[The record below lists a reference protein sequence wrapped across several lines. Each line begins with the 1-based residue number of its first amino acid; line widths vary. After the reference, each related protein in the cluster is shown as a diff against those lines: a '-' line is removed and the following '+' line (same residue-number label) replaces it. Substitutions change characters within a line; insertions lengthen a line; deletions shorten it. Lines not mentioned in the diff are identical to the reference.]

1 MKAKLLS
8 ILLAGATALT
18 FTSCDDYFDDVPDN
32 ATSLEAVFANRGQ
45 SLKWLSNIYT
55 YIPDNT
61 NVRYNSRTNGNWPMA
76 SIEGYLPWDHIVAN
90 NIILGT
96 LYPSTDFVKTQW
108 TEYYRGIQYA
118 NIYLANIDKNSAM
131 LADEREWSKA
141 EVHALRAYFYFN
153 LVKEFGPVPLIGDKV
168 YSVDTP
174 LDEMMMPRNTLDEC
188 WDYIIAELKA
198 ALDSGRLK
206 STFGEDGSVDS
217 QYKGNLTQEAVEGI
231 LAEVYLYRASYLFN
245 GDPYYQTMAN
255 KDGTKL
261 FPQSKD
267 MQKWK
272 DARDAAKRIIDSGKF
287 KLVLRDQSGK
297 LVDDVKKADP
307 YKSCFYSAIGRVDN
321 EEMIFLRTNANN
333 DSYII
338 KPRHT
343 GISGNVDR
351 GAGAYSIPLQFIDLF
366 FMSNGK
372 RIDDVE
378 QKPISQVTTFKAD
391 DPVYPVYDTQNL
403 TTKDKDGNDIAMNAR
418 NSLSTTKYV
427 DRFSSYNYFTPG
439 SGKGIMKQFYCREPR
454 FYLAVTFQN
463 RRWDYDQANTYYTD
477 MSFNG
482 NSGSDGKTHDYP
494 IFGTIVRKLYW
505 EKESNIDGAVMLRLG
520 EVYLNYAEAC
530 AQLGEN
536 KEALKYVN
544 LIRSRA
550 GINEYALNR
559 AEEGTK
565 DARNKGKIYVGDLE
579 HDQELL
585 LKVIYRERLIE
596 LSYESKH
603 YFDVRRWGVA
613 DMAEGDGWVYPT
625 WHKGGEGGDMI
636 GFNVNNEG
644 SDAEKANSLNFYK
657 RVKTQHRIFTKR
669 MSLFPIPQE
678 EVNRDKQ
685 IVQNEG
691 WAAEE

>member
-198 ALDSGRLK
+198 ALDGGKLK

-261 FPQSKD
+261 FPKSKD
-267 MQKWK
+267 IQKWK

-378 QKPISQVTTFKAD
+378 QQPISQVTTFKAD

-530 AQLGEN
+530 AQLGES

-559 AEEGTK
+559 TEEGTK

-691 WAAEE
+691 WAAE

>member
-61 NVRYNSRTNGNWPMA
+61 NVRYNSRTNGCWPMA

-174 LDEMMMPRNTLDEC
+174 LEEMMMPRNTLDEC

-198 ALDSGRLK
+198 AIDGGKLK

-297 LVDDVKKADP
+297 LVEDVKKADP

-333 DSYII
+333 DSYIL

-403 TTKDKDGNDIAMNAR
+403 TSKAKNGNDIAMNAR
-418 NSLSTTKYV
+418 NSLSTAKYV

-565 DARNKGKIYVGDLE
+565 DARNKSKIYVGDLE
-579 HDQELL
+579 HNQELL

-691 WAAEE
+691 WAAE

>member
-403 TTKDKDGNDIAMNAR
+403 ISKDKDGNDIAMNAR
-418 NSLSTTKYV
+418 NSLSTAKYV

-579 HDQELL
+579 HDQDLL

-691 WAAEE
+691 WTAE

>member
-198 ALDSGRLK
+198 ALDGGRLK

-378 QKPISQVTTFKAD
+378 QQPISQVTTFKAD

-403 TTKDKDGNDIAMNAR
+403 TSKDKDGNDIAMNAR

-530 AQLGEN
+530 AQLGES

-559 AEEGTK
+559 TEEGTK
-565 DARNKGKIYVGDLE
+565 DARNKNKIYVGELDK
-579 HDQELL
+579 DQELL

-691 WAAEE
+691 WAAE

>member
-96 LYPSTDFVKTQW
+96 LYPSTGFVKTQW

-198 ALDSGRLK
+198 ALDGGKLK

-378 QKPISQVTTFKAD
+378 QQPISQVTTFKAD

-530 AQLGEN
+530 AQLGES

-559 AEEGTK
+559 TEEGTK
-565 DARNKGKIYVGDLE
+565 DARNKNKIYVGELDK
-579 HDQELL
+579 DQELL

-691 WAAEE
+691 WAAE

>member
-61 NVRYNSRTNGNWPMA
+61 NVRYNTRTNGNWPMA

-174 LDEMMMPRNTLDEC
+174 LDEMMLPRNTLDEC

-198 ALDSGRLK
+198 ALDGGKLK
-206 STFGEDGSVDS
+206 STFAEDGSVDS

-403 TTKDKDGNDIAMNAR
+403 TSKDKDGNDIAMNAR

-565 DARNKGKIYVGDLE
+565 DARNKSKIYVGDLE
-579 HDQELL
+579 HNQELL

-691 WAAEE
+691 WAAE

>member
-267 MQKWK
+267 MQKWR

-378 QKPISQVTTFKAD
+378 QQPISQVTTFKAD

-530 AQLGEN
+530 AQLGES

-559 AEEGTK
+559 TEEGTK
-565 DARNKGKIYVGDLE
+565 DARNKNKIYVGELDK
-579 HDQELL
+579 DQELL

-691 WAAEE
+691 WAAE

>member
-96 LYPSTDFVKTQW
+96 LYPSTDFVKSQW

-198 ALDSGRLK
+198 ALDGGRLK

-297 LVDDVKKADP
+297 LVDNVKKADP

-321 EEMIFLRTNANN
+321 EEMIFLRTNADN

-391 DPVYPVYDTQNL
+391 DPVYPVYDTDNL
-403 TTKDKDGNDIAMNAR
+403 TSKDKNGNDVAMNAR

-565 DARNKGKIYVGDLE
+565 DARNKSKIYVGDLE
-579 HDQELL
+579 HNQELL

-644 SDAEKANSLNFYK
+644 SDADKANALNFYK
-657 RVKTQHRIFTKR
+657 RVKAQHRIFTKR

-691 WAAEE
+691 WAAE

>member
-61 NVRYNSRTNGNWPMA
+61 DVRYNSRTNGNWPMA

-96 LYPSTDFVKTQW
+96 LYPSTGFVKSQW

-174 LDEMMMPRNTLDEC
+174 LNEMMMPRNTLDEC

-198 ALDSGRLK
+198 ALDGGRLK

-321 EEMIFLRTNANN
+321 EEMIFLRTNASN

-372 RIDDVE
+372 RIDDV
-378 QKPISQVTTFKAD
+378 QQQPISQVTTFKAD
-391 DPVYPVYDTQNL
+391 DPVYPVYDTENL
-403 TTKDKDGNDIAMNAR
+403 TSKDKNGNDVAMNAR

-463 RRWDYDQANTYYTD
+463 RRWDFDQANTYYTD

-579 HDQELL
+579 HNQELL

-644 SDAEKANSLNFYK
+644 SDADKANALNFYK
-657 RVKTQHRIFTKR
+657 RVKAQHRIFTKR

-691 WAAEE
+691 WAAE

>member
-96 LYPSTDFVKTQW
+96 LYPSTGFVKTQW

-198 ALDSGRLK
+198 ALDGGRLK

-267 MQKWK
+267 MQKWR

-378 QKPISQVTTFKAD
+378 QQPISQVTTFKAD

-530 AQLGEN
+530 AQLGES

-559 AEEGTK
+559 TEEGTK
-565 DARNKGKIYVGDLE
+565 DARNKNKIYVGELDK
-579 HDQELL
+579 DQELL

-691 WAAEE
+691 WAAE

>member
-61 NVRYNSRTNGNWPMA
+61 NVRYNTRTNGNWPMA

-96 LYPSTDFVKTQW
+96 LYPSTGFVKTQW

-174 LDEMMMPRNTLDEC
+174 IEDMMIPRNTLDEC

-198 ALDSGRLK
+198 AIDGGKLK

-403 TTKDKDGNDIAMNAR
+403 TSKDKDGNDIAMNAR

-565 DARNKGKIYVGDLE
+565 DARNKNKIYVGDLE
-579 HDQELL
+579 NDQELL

-691 WAAEE
+691 WAAE

>member
-96 LYPSTDFVKTQW
+96 LYPSTDFVKSQW

-198 ALDSGRLK
+198 ALDGGRLK

-255 KDGTKL
+255 KDGKKL

-297 LVDDVKKADP
+297 LVDNVKKADP

-321 EEMIFLRTNANN
+321 EEMIFLRTNADN

-391 DPVYPVYDTQNL
+391 DPVYPVYDTENL
-403 TTKDKDGNDIAMNAR
+403 TSKDKDGNDVAMNAR

-565 DARNKGKIYVGDLE
+565 DARNKSKIYVGDLE
-579 HDQELL
+579 HNQELL

-644 SDAEKANSLNFYK
+644 SDADKANALNFYK
-657 RVKTQHRIFTKR
+657 RVKAQHRIFTKR

-691 WAAEE
+691 WAAE

>member
-61 NVRYNSRTNGNWPMA
+61 NVRYNTRTNGCWPMA

-174 LDEMMMPRNTLDEC
+174 LEEMMMPRNTLDEC

-198 ALDSGRLK
+198 AIDGGKLK

-297 LVDDVKKADP
+297 LVEDVKKADP

-333 DSYII
+333 DSYIL

-403 TTKDKDGNDIAMNAR
+403 TSKDKEGNDIAMNAR
-418 NSLSTTKYV
+418 NSLSTAKYV

-494 IFGTIVRKLYW
+494 IFGTIVRKLFW

-565 DARNKGKIYVGDLE
+565 DARNKNKIYVGDLE
-579 HDQELL
+579 NDQELL

-691 WAAEE
+691 WAAE

>member
-61 NVRYNSRTNGNWPMA
+61 DVRYNSRTNGNWPMA

-96 LYPSTDFVKTQW
+96 LYPSTDFVKSQW

-198 ALDSGRLK
+198 ALDGGRLK

-321 EEMIFLRTNANN
+321 EEMIFLRTNASN

-372 RIDDVE
+372 RIDDV
-378 QKPISQVTTFKAD
+378 QQQPISQVTTFKAD
-391 DPVYPVYDTQNL
+391 DPVYPVYDTDNL
-403 TTKDKDGNDIAMNAR
+403 TSKDKDGNDVAMNAR
-418 NSLSTTKYV
+418 NSLSTKKYV

-565 DARNKGKIYVGDLE
+565 DARNKSKIYVGDLE
-579 HDQELL
+579 HNQELL

-644 SDAEKANSLNFYK
+644 SDADKANALNFYK
-657 RVKTQHRIFTKR
+657 RVKAQYRIFTKR

-691 WAAEE
+691 WAAE

>member
-32 ATSLEAVFANRGQ
+32 ATSLEAVFTNRGQ

-61 NVRYNSRTNGNWPMA
+61 NVRYNTRTNGSWPMA

-96 LYPSTDFVKTQW
+96 LYPSTDFVKSQW

-198 ALDSGRLK
+198 ALEGGRLK

-297 LVDDVKKADP
+297 LVDNVKKADP

-333 DSYII
+333 DSYIL

-372 RIDDVE
+372 RIDDV
-378 QKPISQVTTFKAD
+378 QQQPISQVTTFKAD
-391 DPVYPVYDTQNL
+391 DPVYPVYDTDNL
-403 TTKDKDGNDIAMNAR
+403 TSKDKNGNDVAMNAR
-418 NSLSTTKYV
+418 NSLSTAKYV

-505 EKESNIDGAVMLRLG
+505 EKESNIDGAVILRLG

-565 DARNKGKIYVGDLE
+565 DARNKSKIYVGDLE
-579 HDQELL
+579 NNQELL

-636 GFNVNNEG
+636 GFNVYNEG
-644 SDAEKANSLNFYK
+644 SDADKANSLNFYK
-657 RVKTQHRIFTKR
+657 RVKAQHRIFTKR

-691 WAAEE
+691 WAAE

>member
-96 LYPSTDFVKTQW
+96 LYPSTGFVKTQW

-403 TTKDKDGNDIAMNAR
+403 TSKDKDGNDIAMNAR

-691 WAAEE
+691 WTAE

>member
-198 ALDSGRLK
+198 ALDGGRLK

-403 TTKDKDGNDIAMNAR
+403 TSKDKDGNDIAMNAR

-691 WAAEE
+691 WAAE

>member
-61 NVRYNSRTNGNWPMA
+61 NVRYNSRTNGCWPMA

-174 LDEMMMPRNTLDEC
+174 LEEMMMPRNTLDEC

-198 ALDSGRLK
+198 AIDGGKLK

-297 LVDDVKKADP
+297 LVEDVKKADP

-333 DSYII
+333 DSYIL

-351 GAGAYSIPLQFIDLF
+351 GAGAYSIPLQF
-366 FMSNGK
+366 NGK

-403 TTKDKDGNDIAMNAR
+403 TSKDKNGNDIAMNAR
-418 NSLSTTKYV
+418 NSLSTAKYV

-536 KEALKYVN
+536 TEALKYVN

-565 DARNKGKIYVGDLE
+565 DARNKSKIYVGDLE
-579 HDQELL
+579 HNQELL

-691 WAAEE
+691 WAAE

>member
-61 NVRYNSRTNGNWPMA
+61 NVRYNSRTNGCWPMA

-96 LYPSTDFVKTQW
+96 LYPSTDFVKSQW

-174 LDEMMMPRNTLDEC
+174 LEEMMMPRNTLDEC

-198 ALDSGRLK
+198 AIDGGKLK

-297 LVDDVKKADP
+297 LVEDVKKADP

-333 DSYII
+333 DSYIL

-403 TTKDKDGNDIAMNAR
+403 TSKDKNGNDIAMNAR
-418 NSLSTTKYV
+418 NSLSTAKYV

-565 DARNKGKIYVGDLE
+565 DARNKSKIYVGDLE
-579 HDQELL
+579 HNQELL

-691 WAAEE
+691 WAAE

>member
-378 QKPISQVTTFKAD
+378 QQPISQVTTFKAD

-530 AQLGEN
+530 AQLGES

-550 GINEYALNR
+550 GINEYALNST
-559 AEEGTK
+559 EEGTK
-565 DARNKGKIYVGDLE
+565 DARNKNKIYVGELDK
-579 HDQELL
+579 DQELL

-691 WAAEE
+691 WTAE

>member
-61 NVRYNSRTNGNWPMA
+61 NVRYNSRTNGCWPMA

-108 TEYYRGIQYA
+108 TEYYHGIQYA

-174 LDEMMMPRNTLDEC
+174 LDEMMLPRNTLDEC

-198 ALDSGRLK
+198 SIDGGKLK
-206 STFGEDGSVDS
+206 STFAEDGSVDS

-403 TTKDKDGNDIAMNAR
+403 TSKDKNGNDIAMNAR

-565 DARNKGKIYVGDLE
+565 DARNKSKIYVGDLE
-579 HDQELL
+579 HNQELL

-691 WAAEE
+691 WAAE

>member
-61 NVRYNSRTNGNWPMA
+61 NVRYNSRTNGCWPMA

-174 LDEMMMPRNTLDEC
+174 LEEMMMPRNTLDEC

-198 ALDSGRLK
+198 AIDGGKLK

-297 LVDDVKKADP
+297 LVEDVKKADP

-333 DSYII
+333 DSYIL

-403 TTKDKDGNDIAMNAR
+403 TSKDKDGNDIAMNAR

-565 DARNKGKIYVGDLE
+565 DARNKSKIYVGDLE
-579 HDQELL
+579 HNQELL

-691 WAAEE
+691 WAAE

>member
-61 NVRYNSRTNGNWPMA
+61 NVRYNSRTNGCWPMA

-174 LDEMMMPRNTLDEC
+174 LEDMMLPRNTLDEC

-198 ALDSGRLK
+198 AIDGGKLK
-206 STFGEDGSVDS
+206 STFAEDGSVDS

-333 DSYII
+333 DSYIL

-403 TTKDKDGNDIAMNAR
+403 TSKDKDGNDIAMNAR

-494 IFGTIVRKLYW
+494 IFGTIVRKLFW

-691 WAAEE
+691 WAAE

>member
-96 LYPSTDFVKTQW
+96 LYPSTGFVKTQW

-403 TTKDKDGNDIAMNAR
+403 TPKDKDGNDIAMNAR

-530 AQLGEN
+530 AQLGES

-691 WAAEE
+691 WAAE

>member
-198 ALDSGRLK
+198 ALDGGKLK

-378 QKPISQVTTFKAD
+378 QQPISQVTTFKAD

-403 TTKDKDGNDIAMNAR
+403 TSKDKDGNDIAMNAR

-559 AEEGTK
+559 TEEGTK
-565 DARNKGKIYVGDLE
+565 DARNKNKIYVGELDK
-579 HDQELL
+579 DQELL

-691 WAAEE
+691 WTAE

>member
-96 LYPSTDFVKTQW
+96 LYPSTGFVKTQW

-198 ALDSGRLK
+198 ALDGGRLK

-403 TTKDKDGNDIAMNAR
+403 TSKDKDGNDIAMNAR
-418 NSLSTTKYV
+418 NSLSTAKYV

-691 WAAEE
+691 WAAE

>member
-96 LYPSTDFVKTQW
+96 LYPSTDFVKSQW

-174 LDEMMMPRNTLDEC
+174 LEEMMMPRNTLDEC

-198 ALDSGRLK
+198 ALDGGRLK

-245 GDPYYQTMAN
+245 GDPYYQTMTN

-297 LVDDVKKADP
+297 LVDNVKKADP

-391 DPVYPVYDTQNL
+391 DPVYPVYDTENL
-403 TTKDKDGNDIAMNAR
+403 TSKDKNGNDVAMNAR
-418 NSLSTTKYV
+418 NSLSTAKYV

-565 DARNKGKIYVGDLE
+565 DARNKSKIYVGDLE
-579 HDQELL
+579 HNQELL

-644 SDAEKANSLNFYK
+644 SDTDKANALNFYK
-657 RVKTQHRIFTKR
+657 RVKAQHRIFTKR

-691 WAAEE
+691 WTAE

>member
-61 NVRYNSRTNGNWPMA
+61 NVRYNTRTNGNWPMA

-96 LYPSTDFVKTQW
+96 LYPSTGFVKTQW

-174 LDEMMMPRNTLDEC
+174 LEEMMLPRNTLDEC

-198 ALDSGRLK
+198 ALDGGKLK
-206 STFGEDGSVDS
+206 STFGEDGSFDS

-403 TTKDKDGNDIAMNAR
+403 TSKDKDGNDIAMNAR

-505 EKESNIDGAVMLRLG
+505 EKESNIDGAVILRLG

-565 DARNKGKIYVGDLE
+565 DARNKNKIYVGDLE
-579 HDQELL
+579 NNQELL

-691 WAAEE
+691 WAAE

>member
-96 LYPSTDFVKTQW
+96 LYPSTGFVKTQW

-403 TTKDKDGNDIAMNAR
+403 TSKDKDGNDIAMNAR

-579 HDQELL
+579 HNQELL

-691 WAAEE
+691 WAAE

>member
-96 LYPSTDFVKTQW
+96 LYPSTVFVKTQW

-198 ALDSGRLK
+198 ALDGGKLK

-378 QKPISQVTTFKAD
+378 QQPISQVTTFKAD

-530 AQLGEN
+530 AQLGES

-559 AEEGTK
+559 TEEGTK
-565 DARNKGKIYVGDLE
+565 DARNKNKIYVGELDK
-579 HDQELL
+579 DQELL

-691 WAAEE
+691 WAAE

>member
-188 WDYIIAELKA
+188 WDYIITELKA
-198 ALDSGRLK
+198 ALDGGRLK

-267 MQKWK
+267 MQKWR

-403 TTKDKDGNDIAMNAR
+403 TSKDKDGNDIAMNAR

-691 WAAEE
+691 WTAE

>member
-61 NVRYNSRTNGNWPMA
+61 DVRYNSRTNGNWPMA

-198 ALDSGRLK
+198 ALDGGRLK

-321 EEMIFLRTNANN
+321 EEMIFLRTNASN

-391 DPVYPVYDTQNL
+391 DPVYPVYDTENL
-403 TTKDKDGNDIAMNAR
+403 TSKDKDGNDVAMNAR

-565 DARNKGKIYVGDLE
+565 DARNKSKIYVGDLE
-579 HDQELL
+579 HNQELL

-644 SDAEKANSLNFYK
+644 SDADKANALNFYK
-657 RVKTQHRIFTKR
+657 RVKAQHRIFTKR

-691 WAAEE
+691 WAAE

>member
-61 NVRYNSRTNGNWPMA
+61 NVRYNSRTNGCWPMA

-96 LYPSTDFVKTQW
+96 LYPSTGFVNTQW

-174 LDEMMMPRNTLDEC
+174 LEDMMLPRNTLDEC

-198 ALDSGRLK
+198 ALDGGKLK

-297 LVDDVKKADP
+297 LVDNVKKADP

-321 EEMIFLRTNANN
+321 EEMIFLRTNADN

-391 DPVYPVYDTQNL
+391 DPVYPVYDTENL
-403 TTKDKDGNDIAMNAR
+403 TSKDKDGNDVAMNAR

-565 DARNKGKIYVGDLE
+565 DARNKSKIYVGDLE
-579 HDQELL
+579 HNQELL

-644 SDAEKANSLNFYK
+644 SDADKANALNFYK
-657 RVKTQHRIFTKR
+657 RVKAQHRIFTKR

-691 WAAEE
+691 WAAE

>member
-198 ALDSGRLK
+198 ALDGGRLK

-403 TTKDKDGNDIAMNAR
+403 TSKDKDGNDIAMNAR

-691 WAAEE
+691 WTAE

>member
-61 NVRYNSRTNGNWPMA
+61 NVRYNSRTNGCWPMA

-174 LDEMMMPRNTLDEC
+174 LEDMMIPRNTLDEC

-198 ALDSGRLK
+198 AIDGGKLK

-297 LVDDVKKADP
+297 LVEDVKKADP

-333 DSYII
+333 DSYIL

-403 TTKDKDGNDIAMNAR
+403 TSKDKDGNDIAMNAR
-418 NSLSTTKYV
+418 NSLSTAKYV

-565 DARNKGKIYVGDLE
+565 DARNKSKIYVGDLE
-579 HDQELL
+579 HNQELL

-691 WAAEE
+691 WAAE

>member
-267 MQKWK
+267 MQKWR

-297 LVDDVKKADP
+297 LVDDVKRADP

-403 TTKDKDGNDIAMNAR
+403 TSKDKDGNDIAMNAR

-559 AEEGTK
+559 TEEGTK

-691 WAAEE
+691 WTAE

>member
-530 AQLGEN
+530 AQLGES

-559 AEEGTK
+559 TEEGTK
-565 DARNKGKIYVGDLE
+565 DARNKNKIYVGELDK
-579 HDQELL
+579 DQELL

-691 WAAEE
+691 WAAE

>member
-18 FTSCDDYFDDVPDN
+18 FTSCDEYFDDVPDN

-403 TTKDKDGNDIAMNAR
+403 TSMDKDGNDIAMNAR

-579 HDQELL
+579 RDQELL

-691 WAAEE
+691 WTAE

>member
-61 NVRYNSRTNGNWPMA
+61 NVRYNTRTNGNWPMA

-96 LYPSTDFVKTQW
+96 LYPSTGFVKTQW

-174 LDEMMMPRNTLDEC
+174 LEEMMIPRNTLDEC

-198 ALDSGRLK
+198 AIDGGKLK
-206 STFGEDGSVDS
+206 STFAEDGSVDS

-333 DSYII
+333 DSYIL

-403 TTKDKDGNDIAMNAR
+403 TSKDKNGNDIAMNAR
-418 NSLSTTKYV
+418 NSLSTAKYV

-530 AQLGEN
+530 AQLGESE
-536 KEALKYVN
+536 EALKYVN

-565 DARNKGKIYVGDLE
+565 DARNKNKIYVGDLKN
-579 HDQELL
+579 DQELL

-691 WAAEE
+691 WAAE

>member
-198 ALDSGRLK
+198 ALDGGRLK

-297 LVDDVKKADP
+297 LVDNVKKADP

-403 TTKDKDGNDIAMNAR
+403 TSKDKNGNDVAMNAR
-418 NSLSTTKYV
+418 NSLSTAKYV

-565 DARNKGKIYVGDLE
+565 DARNKSKIYVGDLE
-579 HDQELL
+579 NNQELL

-644 SDAEKANSLNFYK
+644 SDADKANALNFYK

-691 WAAEE
+691 WAAE